1 MKCRFCSDQLEEK
14 KNKQQTLG
22 SIFISIIL
30 FSSDLIL
37 CRCVCL
43 FQHQIHSKKFSFTI
57 TSIYTNFK
65 YILEAVAFRSMQVC
79 IRLMNLKKADT
90 RRRMVPVPSLI
101 IDDITAAI
109 FEEKLMGQLHLTFY
123 QTQCEIRYFLLY
135 GYLNSVNEFNGMT
148 L

>member
-14 KNKQQTLG
+14 KKQIADAGFNFYQY
-22 SIFISIIL
+22 L

-79 IRLMNLKKADT
+79 IRLMKLKKADP

-123 QTQCEIRYFLLY
+123 QTECEIRYFLLY